1 MPSKSGVV
9 VSDEGAESVKDGPQ
23 SKRQDSNRE
32 LRIKS
37 QVSFDNQSPKS
48 ESGANE
54 TAKEVS

>member
-9 VSDEGAESVKDGPQ
+9 ISDEGAESVTGGPQ
-23 SKRQDSNRE
+23 SKLQDSNRE